1 MTASSTPP
9 TVATTLPAEMYTTF
23 PDASDPAV
31 GYYVEGHNIDVT
43 DMSLM
48 VAFDGDMRMLG
59 EHQCFMK
66 CSEGCSGDSCYCDG
80 YYAGYDT
87 ATTNAL
93 CADQTLCQ
101 YLCDQL
107 GRDGC
112 MSIDMHTSLPRCFL
126 NDASADTAPVALTV
140 DPSYKVL
147 VKREFLDYNFEYPT
161 TVTQATAD
169 GSMPILPV
177 VDYGYSF
184 DKMLRFKD
192 IQFKS
197 GGTFKLCFCD
207 SSLITGPCKTEAD
220 YSVQVG
226 TIHSSGVQCLISK
239 PELQRAS
246 CVPTYFGGGSS
257 LRCYKSPMEAPEPQP
272 PTIGQI
278 TALAGMSGTPGS
290 LASVLAASTACAYGA
305 EEAGCPTTPQA
316 QGAAP

>member
-1 MTASSTPP
+1 
-9 TVATTLPAEMYTTF
+9 MYTAF
-23 PDASDPAV
+23 PDDSDNAV
-31 GYYVEGHNIDVT
+31 GYFVAGHNLDVT
-43 DMSLM
+43 GKMIP
-48 VAFDGDMRMLG
+48 FDGDMRSL
-59 EHQCFMK
+59 EEFQCFYK

-80 YYAGYDT
+80 YFAGYDT
-87 ATTNAL
+87 ETTTAL

-161 TVTQATAD
+161 TLTQSS
-169 GSMPILPV
+169 GGGLKPILPV
-177 VDYGYSF
+177 KDFGYSF

-246 CVPTYFGGGSS
+246 CVPTYFGDGSS
-257 LRCYKSPMEAPEPQP
+257 LRCYKSPMEAPAPLP
-272 PTIGQI
+272 PTIGQL
-278 TALAGMSGTPGS
+278 TKLAGLKGTPAELSDSG
-290 LASVLAASTACAYGA
+290 LSTECAYGA
-305 EEAGCPTTPQA
+305 EEGDCPTAPEA
-316 QGAAP
+316 MGAAPPRRA

>member
-1 MTASSTPP
+1 M
-9 TVATTLPAEMYTTF
+9 TF
-23 PDASDPAV
+23 PDAKDTAV
-31 GYYVEGHNIDVT
+31 GYFVKGYNIDVT
-43 DMSLM
+43 DTKLM
-48 VAFDGDMRMLG
+48 VPFDGDMRALE
-59 EHQCFMK
+59 EHQCFHK
-66 CSEGCSGDSCYCDG
+66 CSDGCSGDSCYCDG
-80 YYAGYDT
+80 YFAGYDT
-87 ATTNAL
+87 ETTTAI

-126 NDASADTAPVALTV
+126 NDASADTTPAALTM

-147 VKREFLDYNFEYPT
+147 VKREFMDNNFEYPT
-161 TVTQATAD
+161 TATEAT
-169 GSMPILPV
+169 GGGTMPILPV
-177 VDYGYSF
+177 MDYGYSF

-257 LRCYKSPMEAPEPQP
+257 LRCYKSPMEAPAPIP
-272 PTIGQI
+272 PTIGAL
-278 TALAGMSGTPGS
+278 TALAGLSGTPS
-290 LASVLAASTACAYGA
+290 DLAAAGVDTRCAYGA
-305 EEAGCPTTPQA
+305 EEANCPTVPQA
-316 QGAAP
+316 QNAAPASLRA